1 MCRSSKKCN
10 FVHKSLFKKSLL
22 RREKSKI
29 HAKMS
34 KFFVDKKAKIM
45 PSSIFW
51 KRNSPI
57 NKNILNR
64 KLCIYNGFRFIVV
77 NISAKHKGFRLGEF
91 SVTRRKPKH
100 KGKKRQKKNKREDSV
115 KFVTTEKIKN
125 KNKNKKKIKKNQNG
139 NK

>member
-100 KGKKRQKKNKREDSV
+100 KGKKRQKKK
-115 KFVTTEKIKN
+115 
-125 KNKNKKKIKKNQNG
+125 
-139 NK
+139 